1 MKTKITEQNYIKANR
16 KASREE
22 ELKLYGKQISNRK
35 TVHKSKKTYNR
46 KRDRKI
52 PYFFHIYITKVF
64 HILVIYIHIEKI
76 YGITKHFNRQRD
88 IGLTHPRG

>member
-1 MKTKITEQNYIKANR
+1 MKTKITEQDYIKANR

-52 PYFFHIYITKVF
+52 PYFFFIYITKFF

-76 YGITKHFNRQRD
+76 YDITKHFNRQRD
-88 IGLTHPRG
+88 IELTHPRG

>member
-1 MKTKITEQNYIKANR
+1 MKTKITEQDYIKANR

-35 TVHKSKKTYNR
+35 TVHKSKKMYNR

-52 PYFFHIYITKVF
+52 PYFFLRYITKVL
-64 HILVIYIHIEKI
+64 HIFVIY
-76 YGITKHFNRQRD
+76 NQR
-88 IGLTHPRG
+88 I